1 MTAQAATSPDVLPPP
16 VFAAASQQSSPQ
28 QSSPHMRSIMRIPV
42 EVRVFLGAATMPVA
56 ELMALERGAVVPLD
70 HRVSDP
76 VDVVVNG
83 RVIARGELIA
93 LDDDPSRIGVK
104 LIEIVGH
111 PGEVGG

>member
-1 MTAQAATSPDVLPPP
+1 MTQASATQDPAATG
-16 VFAAASQQSSPQ
+16 AAS
-28 QSSPHMRSIMRIPV
+28 PHILSIMRIPV
-42 EVRVFLGAATMPVA
+42 DVRVFLGAASMPVA
-56 ELMALERGAVVPLD
+56 DLMRLERGAVVPLD

-104 LIEIVGH
+104 LIEIVGS
-111 PGEVGG
+111 PDVG